1 MSLPFLFARRYLFG
15 KKSTNAINIITGISV
30 LGISIGS
37 AALILVLSVF
47 NGFQDLLLNLMNTMH
62 ADLRVTPVEG
72 KTFPIDSS
80 LVDSIYQIPGVAS
93 VSHTLEETALIEYNN
108 NQDFCTLKAVPEN
121 YDSTTTIGS
130 AIIEGNFIL
139 KKNGTD
145 YLIIGAGIANRLS
158 VNLADPFE
166 AVTVYMPEHRQTGPL
181 GRPFR
186 VRRAFPAATFSIKQ
200 DYDYQYVF
208 CGLAFLQGILDL
220 EGKASAIEIKVAD
233 ASSRDRV
240 KQELMHIMGD
250 RFEIN
255 NKLEQDAE
263 IFKLMN
269 VEKWMSYGIV
279 FLTLLIVSFNLIGAL
294 WMIVLEKAKDISIL
308 KSMGAVNSLV
318 RRIFLFE
325 GLFITLIGIFSG
337 FVMATVFYILQMQYG
352 IITVPEGFVVQSY
365 PMALQVTDFLVVL
378 VSVGAI
384 GLLASV
390 LPARKAASFPAYV
403 REE

>member
-1 MSLPFLFARRYLFG
+1 LFG

-80 LVDSIYQIPGVAS
+80 VMDSIYQIPGVAS

-121 YDSTTTIGS
+121 YNSTSTIGS
-130 AIIEGNFIL
+130 AIIEGNFL
-139 KKNGTD
+139 LRKDGTD

-158 VNLADPFE
+158 INLADPFE
-166 AVTVYMPEHRQTGPL
+166 AVTVYMPEHQQTGPL
-181 GRPFR
+181 GKPFR
-186 VRRAFPAATFSIKQ
+186 AKRAFPAATFSIKQ

-208 CGLAFLQGILDL
+208 CGLSFLQGMLDL
-220 EGKASAIEIKVAD
+220 EGRASAIEIRVTE
-233 ASSRDRV
+233 ASARNRV
-240 KQELMHIMGD
+240 QKEIKQIMGD
-250 RFEIN
+250 EFEIR

-294 WMIVLEKAKDISIL
+294 WMIVLEKARDISIL
-308 KSMGAVNSLV
+308 KSMGAVNALV

-337 FVMATVFYILQMQYG
+337 FVLAVVFYILQKQFG
-352 IITVPEGFVVQSY
+352 IIAVPQGFVVQSY
-365 PMALQVTDFLVVL
+365 PMQLHIFDFFVVL
-378 VSVGAI
+378 LTVGAI

-390 LPARKAASFPAYV
+390 LPARKAASFPAYI